1 MTRRIDPDLLVVL
14 VAVAIIVL
22 VSWLNNLAG
31 R

>member
-14 VAVAIIVL
+14 VGVAIIVL